1 MDYETLLIDKKEG
14 ITTVTLNRPA
24 KLNAMSEQMIQEL
37 VQLFT
42 ELRQDAVTRFVI
54 FTGAGRAFSAGAD
67 VATLADLGKDLTLA
81 RMGQLLGH
89 DFMRSL
95 ENLEQVT
102 IAAVNGLAMGAGL
115 SLAMACDFR
124 IASETASFGIPEA
137 AVGVFFTW
145 GCTPRL
151 TKLIGPAKAKELIMT
166 ADPVDAKEALAI
178 GLVNKV
184 LPADHL
190 MEAAHQLATR
200 IASRAPLAVRM
211 TKKIVNAASAP
222 NFGDLYLCE
231 PELVERLYF
240 SQDPLEG
247 VRAFQERRQPKFTGS

>member
-184 LPADHL
+184 LPAD
-190 MEAAHQLATR
+190 
-200 IASRAPLAVRM
+200 
-211 TKKIVNAASAP
+211 
-222 NFGDLYLCE
+222 
-231 PELVERLYF
+231 
-240 SQDPLEG
+240 
-247 VRAFQERRQPKFTGS
+247 